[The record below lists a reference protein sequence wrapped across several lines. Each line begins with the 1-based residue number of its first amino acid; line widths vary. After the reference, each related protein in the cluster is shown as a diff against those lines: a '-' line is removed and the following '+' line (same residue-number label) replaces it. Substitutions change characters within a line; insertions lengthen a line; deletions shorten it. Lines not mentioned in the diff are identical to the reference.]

1 MNKVPQGKKLTPAND
16 AGQMPPTE
24 ANPVRQ
30 RYQMGCHQGSG
41 GGGSGGGG
49 TSRVKTR
56 SRQFN
61 RGSGGGGSSSGY

>member
-41 GGGSGGGG
+41 GGGSGGG

-61 RGSGGGGSSSGY
+61 RGSRGGGSSSGY

>member
-30 RYQMGCHQGSG
+30 RYQMGCHQESG
-41 GGGSGGGG
+41 GGGSGDG